1 VNVAFFIFGQIPVY
15 TFPLIVGV
23 SAAVGLILITW
34 PVAAFPN
41 LAHLRLNIGC
51 AVLTGALI
59 GGRVGYVW
67 VNWPHFQEYWAE
79 IPQVWLGGLSWP
91 GALAGAILALAAI
104 TLRQKFTENFP
115 DILLPLFTSIVIGSW
130 LASWLTG
137 QAYGIEVSA
146 WWGTRVPDEWGAVVI
161 RWPTQLAG
169 ILAAL
174 GLHWGVDQLR
184 VRGWLRI
191 PGLAASLELAGL
203 SLTILVGSPYRADSA
218 PLWRGIRLDT
228 WAALVFLGLSTI
240 IALFCYVRFQYS
252 HSNPQNPHL
261 PNY

>member
-1 VNVAFFIFGQIPVY
+1 VIFDPSSSWYDSAVNVAFFIFGQIPVY

-115 DILLPLFTSIVIGSW
+115 SNTLTEKSRKMASDLYDRLKQIAVDNVLDEQITDEMMMNASFLIKKETVNKFRELITEFDKQYTDLLK
-130 LASWLTG
+130 
-137 QAYGIEVSA
+137 
-146 WWGTRVPDEWGAVVI
+146 I
-161 RWPTQLAG
+161 RISGPTAPYNF
-169 ILAAL
+169 
-174 GLHWGVDQLR
+174 VDM
-184 VRGWLRI
+184 
-191 PGLAASLELAGL
+191 P
-203 SLTILVGSPYRADSA
+203 TKPM
-218 PLWRGIRLDT
+218 
-228 WAALVFLGLSTI
+228 
-240 IALFCYVRFQYS
+240 
-252 HSNPQNPHL
+252 
-261 PNY
+261 